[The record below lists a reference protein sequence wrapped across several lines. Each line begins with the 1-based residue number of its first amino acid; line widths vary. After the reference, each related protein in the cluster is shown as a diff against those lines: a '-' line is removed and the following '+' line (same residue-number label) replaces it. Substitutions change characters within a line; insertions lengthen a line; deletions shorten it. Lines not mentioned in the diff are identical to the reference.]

1 MQGDFYMALQ
11 QNITAIKYN
20 KINDFFINI
29 KDKIYAN
36 IKGEA
41 LSIQA
46 YGKAGQRLSSDID
59 ILLPRTELYDFE
71 KKLKLYDFSSTLQS
85 RTDKIIMLSSSHQI
99 APWEK
104 RIMPWGKIFID
115 LNFDIFWGEYTG
127 KRIDIDV
134 FLSDTIEINI
144 YGCKIKTLPPLKAMI
159 QLILHHY
166 KDMNS
171 IFLLATR
178 KSIKYDMFK
187 DLYYLL
193 KNNLDEIT
201 LDKLYAIS
209 SEYEIIPYVFYLL
222 YYTGLLFKDEILDKY
237 IAAFKTSEGEAL
249 LNCYGLNESERR
261 EWKCDFQTRLECNN
275 LYDLI
280 KNDLTEK
287 DLRKIEINKK
297 VFLGE

>member
-1 MQGDFYMALQ
+1 MALQ
-11 QNITAIKYN
+11 QNITAIYYK
-20 KINDFFINI
+20 KTSDFFISI

-41 LSIQA
+41 LSVQA
-46 YGKAGQRLSSDID
+46 YGKVGQRISSDID

-71 KKLKLYDFSSTLQS
+71 NILKLNNFSSTLQS
-85 RTDKIIMLSSSHQI
+85 RTDKIILLSSSHQI

-104 RIMPWGKIFID
+104 HIMPWGKIFID

-127 KRIDIDV
+127 KRIDIDA
-134 FLSDTIEINI
+134 FLSDTIEIDI

-193 KNNLDEIT
+193 KNNRDEIT
-201 LDKLYAIS
+201 LDKLYAMS
-209 SEYEIIPYVFYLL
+209 SEYEIIPYVYYLL
-222 YYTGLLFKDEILDKY
+222 YYSGLLFKDEILDKY
-237 IAAFKTSEGEAL
+237 IEAFRTSEGEAL

-261 EWKCDFQTRLECNN
+261 EWKYDFQTRLECNN

-280 KNDLTEK
+280 KNDLTEN
-287 DLRKIEINKK
+287 DLRKIKINRK